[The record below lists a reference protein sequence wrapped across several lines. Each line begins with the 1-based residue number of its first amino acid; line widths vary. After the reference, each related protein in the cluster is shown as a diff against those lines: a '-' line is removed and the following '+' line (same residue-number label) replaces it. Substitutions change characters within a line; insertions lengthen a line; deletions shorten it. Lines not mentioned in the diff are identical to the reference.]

1 MQGQSNPV
9 RLEDETYLKAGVVT
23 AKYEPGEVVEFQV
36 AVSTHHQGHYEFRIC
51 DKPLDAG
58 SLISCRRGPGLLG
71 PMVAAACSAIGL
83 TAWSTI
89 LDETA
94 SLWTR
99 SIRRDGTCRLR
110 VHTPQLLGETLMT
123 PWLQNIH
130 PQQRCTA

>member
-58 SLISCRRGPGLLG
+58 SLISVAEGQACLDQWLL
-71 PMVAAACSAIGL
+71 
-83 TAWSTI
+83 
-89 LDETA
+89 
-94 SLWTR
+94 
-99 SIRRDGTCRLR
+99 
-110 VHTPQLLGETLMT
+110 
-123 PWLQNIH
+123 
-130 PQQRCTA
+130 QRAPPLADCVVNDPR